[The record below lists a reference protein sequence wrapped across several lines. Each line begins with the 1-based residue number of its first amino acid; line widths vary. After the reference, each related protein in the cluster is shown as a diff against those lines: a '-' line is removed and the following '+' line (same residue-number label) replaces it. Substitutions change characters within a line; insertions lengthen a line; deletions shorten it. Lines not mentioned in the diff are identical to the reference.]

1 MKYFKLCSHAKGHNK
16 YQKPHQKQWNR
27 KKKPSKHLH
36 DYAGFLKNFISQK
49 FSLWENSRL

>member
-27 KKKPSKHLH
+27 KKSPQSTYMTMQ
-36 DYAGFLKNFISQK
+36 DF
-49 FSLWENSRL
+49 